1 MSWHTQLGH
10 CPIVATVFPVT
21 RCARAVLALDRNPV
35 LGPIPSM
42 DYFCVRTWMVLIVL
56 IGWLIYDICK
66 TDKNDGLKKRR

>member
-1 MSWHTQLGH
+1 
-10 CPIVATVFPVT
+10 
-21 RCARAVLALDRNPV
+21 
-35 LGPIPSM
+35 M